1 MANLY
6 IGLVHYPIM
15 NKHKDVITTAITN
28 YDIHDIARAS
38 ITYDVSKYFVIH
50 NIPAQREL
58 AATIMEH
65 WKSGFGSTYNPDRK
79 DAFTGVELVNSIAV
93 AVRTIEELE
102 GVKPIVATTDARTY
116 DNTISYARMREH
128 LENEG
133 RPVLVLF
140 GTGYGMTKETMEAS
154 MSGHS
159 KWANIKHKKG
169 KTDALK
175 AKLATKIGREI
186 TVAARMGGAD
196 PTGNMR
202 LKLALQKAR
211 ENNIPKDNIQRAID
225 KGVGATDM
233 NAYEEIVYEGY
244 GPAGVAVTVEVMTD
258 NRNRAAADVRHA
270 FSKQGGNLG
279 ESGCV
284 GWMFKSKGVFVID
297 KEGHDEDELTL
308 LALDAG
314 AEDLKAED
322 DVFEI
327 YTTPEDFDAV
337 EQALADAGIETEVAK
352 ITMIPDT
359 TIELSGDDAVKM
371 QKMLDVLDDLDDVQN
386 VYHNGILPDDEEE

>member
-15 NKHKDVITTAITN
+15 NKHKEVITTAITN

-93 AVRTIEELE
+93 AVRTIEKLE

-140 GTGYGMTKETMEAS
+140 GTGYGMTKETMES
-154 MSGHS
+154 FDY
-159 KWANIKHKKG
+159 I
-169 KTDALK
+169 LEP
-175 AKLATKIGREI
+175 I
-186 TVAARMGGAD
+186 
-196 PTGNMR
+196 
-202 LKLALQKAR
+202 
-211 ENNIPKDNIQRAID
+211 
-225 KGVGATDM
+225 
-233 NAYEEIVYEGY
+233 Y
-244 GPAGVAVTVEVMTD
+244 
-258 NRNRAAADVRHA
+258 RNRAAADVRHA

-284 GWMFKSKGVFVID
+284 GWMFKSKGVFVIE
-297 KEGHDEDELTL
+297 KEGHDEDEVTM
-308 LALDAG
+308 LALEAG
-314 AEDLKAED
+314 AEDLKSED

-327 YTTPEDFDAV
+327 YTTPEDYDAV
-337 EQALADAGIETEVAK
+337 EAALADAGIETVVAK

-386 VYHNGILPDDEEE
+386 VYHNGILPDDEE

>member
-1 MANLY
+1 
-6 IGLVHYPIM
+6 
-15 NKHKDVITTAITN
+15 
-28 YDIHDIARAS
+28 
-38 ITYDVSKYFVIH
+38 
-50 NIPAQREL
+50 
-58 AATIMEH
+58 
-65 WKSGFGSTYNPDRK
+65 
-79 DAFTGVELVNSIAV
+79 
-93 AVRTIEELE
+93 
-102 GVKPIVATTDARTY
+102 
-116 DNTISYARMREH
+116 
-128 LENEG
+128 
-133 RPVLVLF
+133 
-140 GTGYGMTKETMEAS
+140 

-225 KGVGATDM
+225 
-233 NAYEEIVYEGY
+233 
-244 GPAGVAVTVEVMTD
+244 PAGVAVTVEVMTD

-297 KEGHDEDELTL
+297 KDGHDEDDVTM
-308 LALDAG
+308 LALEAG
-314 AEDLKAED
+314 AEDLKSED

-337 EQALADAGIETEVAK
+337 EAALADAGIETVVAK
-352 ITMIPDT
+352 
-359 TIELSGDDAVKM
+359 
-371 QKMLDVLDDLDDVQN
+371 
-386 VYHNGILPDDEEE
+386 

>member
-1 MANLY
+1 
-6 IGLVHYPIM
+6 
-15 NKHKDVITTAITN
+15 
-28 YDIHDIARAS
+28 
-38 ITYDVSKYFVIH
+38 
-50 NIPAQREL
+50 
-58 AATIMEH
+58 
-65 WKSGFGSTYNPDRK
+65 
-79 DAFTGVELVNSIAV
+79 
-93 AVRTIEELE
+93 
-102 GVKPIVATTDARTY
+102 
-116 DNTISYARMREH
+116 
-128 LENEG
+128 
-133 RPVLVLF
+133 
-140 GTGYGMTKETMEAS
+140 

-225 KGVGATDM
+225 KGVGA
-233 NAYEEIVYEGY
+233 
-244 GPAGVAVTVEVMTD
+244 
-258 NRNRAAADVRHA
+258 
-270 FSKQGGNLG
+270 
-279 ESGCV
+279 
-284 GWMFKSKGVFVID
+284 
-297 KEGHDEDELTL
+297 
-308 LALDAG
+308 
-314 AEDLKAED
+314 
-322 DVFEI
+322 
-327 YTTPEDFDAV
+327 V

>member
-1 MANLY
+1 
-6 IGLVHYPIM
+6 
-15 NKHKDVITTAITN
+15 
-28 YDIHDIARAS
+28 
-38 ITYDVSKYFVIH
+38 
-50 NIPAQREL
+50 
-58 AATIMEH
+58 
-65 WKSGFGSTYNPDRK
+65 
-79 DAFTGVELVNSIAV
+79 
-93 AVRTIEELE
+93 
-102 GVKPIVATTDARTY
+102 
-116 DNTISYARMREH
+116 
-128 LENEG
+128 
-133 RPVLVLF
+133 
-140 GTGYGMTKETMEAS
+140 

-225 KGVGATDM
+225 KGIGATDM

-297 KEGHDEDELTL
+297 KEGHDEDEVTM
-308 LALDAG
+308 LALEAG

-327 YTTPEDFDAV
+327 YTTPEDFDV
-337 EQALADAGIETEVAK
+337 VAK

-359 TIELSGDDAVKM
+359 TIELTGDDAVKM

>member
-1 MANLY
+1 M
-6 IGLVHYPIM
+6 
-15 NKHKDVITTAITN
+15 
-28 YDIHDIARAS
+28 
-38 ITYDVSKYFVIH
+38 
-50 NIPAQREL
+50 
-58 AATIMEH
+58 
-65 WKSGFGSTYNPDRK
+65 
-79 DAFTGVELVNSIAV
+79 
-93 AVRTIEELE
+93 
-102 GVKPIVATTDARTY
+102 
-116 DNTISYARMREH
+116 
-128 LENEG
+128 
-133 RPVLVLF
+133 LVLS
-140 GTGYGMTKETMEAS
+140 YP
-154 MSGHS
+154 
-159 KWANIKHKKG
+159 WAVSYTHL
-169 KTDALK
+169 D
-175 AKLATKIGREI
+175 
-186 TVAARMGGAD
+186 
-196 PTGNMR
+196 
-202 LKLALQKAR
+202 
-211 ENNIPKDNIQRAID
+211 
-225 KGVGATDM
+225 
-233 NAYEEIVYEGY
+233 VYKRQ
-244 GPAGVAVTVEVMTD
+244 GVAVTVEVMTD

-314 AEDLKAED
+314 AEDLKVED

>member
-1 MANLY
+1 
-6 IGLVHYPIM
+6 
-15 NKHKDVITTAITN
+15 
-28 YDIHDIARAS
+28 
-38 ITYDVSKYFVIH
+38 
-50 NIPAQREL
+50 
-58 AATIMEH
+58 
-65 WKSGFGSTYNPDRK
+65 
-79 DAFTGVELVNSIAV
+79 
-93 AVRTIEELE
+93 
-102 GVKPIVATTDARTY
+102 
-116 DNTISYARMREH
+116 
-128 LENEG
+128 
-133 RPVLVLF
+133 
-140 GTGYGMTKETMEAS
+140 

-211 ENNIPKDNIQRAID
+211 ENNIPKDNIQ
-225 KGVGATDM
+225 
-233 NAYEEIVYEGY
+233 
-244 GPAGVAVTVEVMTD
+244 
-258 NRNRAAADVRHA
+258 RNRAAADVRHA

>member
-1 MANLY
+1 
-6 IGLVHYPIM
+6 
-15 NKHKDVITTAITN
+15 
-28 YDIHDIARAS
+28 
-38 ITYDVSKYFVIH
+38 
-50 NIPAQREL
+50 
-58 AATIMEH
+58 
-65 WKSGFGSTYNPDRK
+65 
-79 DAFTGVELVNSIAV
+79 
-93 AVRTIEELE
+93 
-102 GVKPIVATTDARTY
+102 
-116 DNTISYARMREH
+116 
-128 LENEG
+128 
-133 RPVLVLF
+133 
-140 GTGYGMTKETMEAS
+140 

-225 KGVGATDM
+225 KGIGATDM

-270 FSKQGGNLG
+270 FSKQR
-279 ESGCV
+279 
-284 GWMFKSKGVFVID
+284 MFKSKGVFVID
-297 KEGHDEDELTL
+297 KEGHDEDEVTM
-308 LALDAG
+308 LALEAG
-314 AEDLKAED
+314 AEDLKSED

-337 EQALADAGIETEVAK
+337 EAALADAGIETVVAK
-352 ITMIPDT
+352 ITMVPDT
-359 TIELSGDDAVKM
+359 TIELTGDDAVKM

-386 VYHNGILPDDEEE
+386 VYHNGILPDDEE